1 MGQRAKL
8 NTQDNMM
15 NTDLRDRL
23 FKFLDDLALDLAAL
37 NLQRGR
43 DHGLPGNPPP
53 LHPTLVP
60 PHSHTGLPM
69 IISYRHRLYKVL
81 ARS

>member
-1 MGQRAKL
+1 MTLFCLSGGVDPILRGLVGQRAKL

-43 DHGLPGNPPP
+43 DHGWLCLNGVKP
-53 LHPTLVP
+53 VDQE
-60 PHSHTGLPM
+60 
-69 IISYRHRLYKVL
+69 RHEP
-81 ARS
+81 